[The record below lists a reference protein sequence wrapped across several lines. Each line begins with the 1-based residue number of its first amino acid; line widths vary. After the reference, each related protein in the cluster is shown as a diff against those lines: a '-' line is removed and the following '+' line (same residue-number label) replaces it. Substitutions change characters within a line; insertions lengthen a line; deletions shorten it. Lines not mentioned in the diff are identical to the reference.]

1 MCLHF
6 TSQVTGRE
14 KIMSLTS
21 CAVYQIEYFSE
32 WLVIEVNFFLK
43 WVTYEII
50 FGLKN
55 NNNFKS
61 FKCV

>member
-1 MCLHF
+1 
-6 TSQVTGRE
+6 
-14 KIMSLTS
+14 MSLTS

-43 WVTYEII
+43 WVTCEII